1 MNLDAKN
8 AGSHLHL
15 SCPFQNMKR
24 EKGSDVPSAKAP
36 E

>member
-1 MNLDAKN
+1 MNSDVKN

-24 EKGSDVPSAKAP
+24 GKGLDVPSAKAP